1 MDNQLSWSA
10 EPYKNDNKM
19 SLIALLFFMM
29 GALNLYVAL
38 RRKRSWLSSEAQRL
52 LKLVLFSVFLAG
64 AIELA
69 TLS

>member
-1 MDNQLSWSA
+1 MDDQLSWPA
-10 EPYKNDNKM
+10 EPYKNDSKM

-38 RRKRSWLSSEAQRL
+38 RRKRSSLSSEAQRL
-52 LKLVLFSVFLAG
+52 LKLVLFSILLAG